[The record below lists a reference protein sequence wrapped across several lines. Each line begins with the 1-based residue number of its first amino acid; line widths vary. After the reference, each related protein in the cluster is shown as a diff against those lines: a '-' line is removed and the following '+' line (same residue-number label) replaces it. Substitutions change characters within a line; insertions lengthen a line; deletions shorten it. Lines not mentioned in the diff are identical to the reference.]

1 MPSPAQQH
9 SQVALIRWPDDEA
22 RLAEARGHGSPRLIL
37 VAPDAEPPAVADP
50 LEDWVRLPA
59 PDTDVRAR
67 VRTLAER
74 AAETQLPHVA
84 EGVLTYGESWVPVSP
99 VEERLAAE
107 LCERF
112 GVVVSRP
119 SLVRA
124 AWPHDPPSRNAL
136 DVHVLRLRRRIEP
149 LGLEIKTVRSR
160 GYLLQAGS

>member
-1 MPSPAQQH
+1 MSSPAEQH

-22 RLAEARGHGSPRLIL
+22 RLAEARGQGSPRLIL
-37 VAPDAEPPAVADP
+37 VPPDAEPPAVADP

-74 AAETQLPHVA
+74 AAETRFPHVA

-107 LCERF
+107 LCDRF
-112 GVVVSRP
+112 GVVVSRQA
-119 SLVRA
+119 LVKA
-124 AWPHDPPSRNAL
+124 AWPDDPPSRNAL
-136 DVHVLRLRRRIEP
+136 DVHVLRLRRRIEA

-160 GYLLQAGS
+160 GYLLQA